1 MAVKIH
7 IDGNTNVAFKM
18 SKYPQ
23 NLKNQL
29 INNLNKQGAPMVRR
43 NIKKGMPVSNRAK
56 VHAKSANSLEVKA
69 IGGKAGYRNV
79 GFYIQPRSDYWYIKF
94 PNNGTGTSKGKKAK
108 QFVQRGVKASTSG
121 INKIVSQ
128 TIKGMKF

>member
-1 MAVKIH
+1 MAIKIV
-7 IDGNTNVAFKM
+7 IDGNVNVAFKL

-29 INNLNKQGAPMVRR
+29 MANLNKNGAPMVRR
-43 NIKKGMPVSNRAK
+43 NIKKGMPVSKRSK

-79 GFYIQPRSDYWYIKF
+79 GFYIQPRSDFWYIKF
-94 PNNGTGTSKGKKAK
+94 PNNGSGTSRGNKPK
-108 QFVQRGVKASTSG
+108 QFVQRGIKASTSG

-128 TIKGMKF
+128 TVKGMKF